1 MNDTMPVLTRRDCLL
16 GGGLLLAAGSTPTPA
31 SATSNAPSTTQ
42 KLDARI
48 ADPSFNTELVGRL
61 QGDLS
66 GRQRWIHNPGF
77 VYATVPGQGLAPG
90 EFGRLLYRVE
100 GFTARISRLTDDG
113 SVEERSH
120 SWMFYRHAEEDRWL
134 EKFDNPWTGETLDAP
149 PFRGGPSHSWL
160 RPATGPELDGGA
172 GLESTAFGR
181 PTHLNWRIHDSN
193 VWLTRHAAS
202 RLRSG
207 TTVRNEFSID
217 QWICRLDHLLDSRRR
232 HVPATYSWT
241 SQAAW
246 QPWLRMGNR
255 PGGLLWRIDS
265 VVLDDV
271 AQLPTAFVDRLQ
283 KLLPGKLSERLS
295 W

>member
-1 MNDTMPVLTRRDCLL
+1 MMTRRDCLV
-16 GGGLLLAAGSTPTPA
+16 GGGLLVTGQPGLVRAGS
-31 SATSNAPSTTQ
+31 PSVNQ

-48 ADPSFNTELVGRL
+48 ADPRFNTELIGRL

-77 VYATVPGQGLAPG
+77 VFATVPGQGLAPG

-100 GFTARISRLTDDG
+100 GFTARISRLLDDG

-120 SWMFYRHAEEDRWL
+120 SWMFYRHADEDRWL
-134 EKFDNPWTGETLDAP
+134 ETFENPWSGEMLEAP
-149 PFRGGPSHSWL
+149 PYRGGPTHSWL
-160 RPATGPELDGGA
+160 HPATGPELEGGA
-172 GLESTAFGR
+172 GLESTAIGR
-181 PTHLNWRIHDSN
+181 PTKLNWRIHDSA

-202 RLRSG
+202 RLQAG

-217 QWICRLDHLLDSRRR
+217 QWICRLDEALDSRHR

-241 SQAAW
+241 SQAQW
-246 QPWLRMGNR
+246 QPWLRMGDR

-271 AQLPTAFVDRLQ
+271 EQLPVAFVERME
-283 KLLPGKLSERLS
+283 KLLPGKLRQRLT

>member
-1 MNDTMPVLTRRDCLL
+1 MMTRRDCLV
-16 GGGLLLAAGSTPTPA
+16 GGGLLVAGQPGLVRAGSPA
-31 SATSNAPSTTQ
+31 VNQ

-48 ADPSFNTELVGRL
+48 ADPRFNTELIGRL

-77 VYATVPGQGLAPG
+77 VFATVPGQGLAPG

-100 GFTARISRLTDDG
+100 GFTARISRLLDDG

-120 SWMFYRHAEEDRWL
+120 SWMFYRHADEDRWL
-134 EKFDNPWTGETLDAP
+134 ETFENPWSGEMLEAP
-149 PFRGGPSHSWL
+149 PYRGGPTHSWL
-160 RPATGPELDGGA
+160 HPATGPELEGGA
-172 GLESTAFGR
+172 GLESTAIGR
-181 PTHLNWRIHDSN
+181 PTKLNWRIHDSA

-202 RLRSG
+202 RLQAG

-217 QWICRLDHLLDSRRR
+217 QWICRLDEALDSRHR

-241 SQAAW
+241 SQAQW
-246 QPWLRMGNR
+246 QPWLRMGDR

-271 AQLPTAFVDRLQ
+271 EQLPVAFVERME
-283 KLLPGKLSERLS
+283 KLLPGKLRQRLT

>member
-1 MNDTMPVLTRRDCLL
+1 MTVGATTLMMTRRDCLV
-16 GGGLLLAAGSTPTPA
+16 GGGLLVAGQPGLARAGS
-31 SATSNAPSTTQ
+31 PSVNQ

-48 ADPSFNTELVGRL
+48 ADPRFNTELIGRL

-77 VYATVPGQGLAPG
+77 VFATVPGQGLAPG

-100 GFTARISRLTDDG
+100 GFTARISRLLDDG

-120 SWMFYRHAEEDRWL
+120 SWMFYRHADEDRWL
-134 EKFDNPWTGETLDAP
+134 ETFENPWSGEMLEAP
-149 PFRGGPSHSWL
+149 PYRGGTTHSWL
-160 RPATGPELDGGA
+160 HPATGPELEGGA
-172 GLESTAFGR
+172 GLESTAIGR
-181 PTHLNWRIHDSN
+181 PTKLNWRIHDSA

-202 RLRSG
+202 RLQAG

-217 QWICRLDHLLDSRRR
+217 QWICRLDEALDSRHR

-241 SQAAW
+241 SQAQW
-246 QPWLRMGNR
+246 QPWLRMGDR

-271 AQLPTAFVDRLQ
+271 EQLPVAFVERME
-283 KLLPGKLSERLS
+283 KLLPGKLRQRLT

>member
-1 MNDTMPVLTRRDCLL
+1 MMTRRDCLV
-16 GGGLLLAAGSTPTPA
+16 GGGLLVAGQPGLARAGS
-31 SATSNAPSTTQ
+31 PSVNQ

-48 ADPSFNTELVGRL
+48 ADPRFNTELIGRL

-77 VYATVPGQGLAPG
+77 VFATVPGQGLAPG

-100 GFTARISRLTDDG
+100 GFTARISRLLDDG

-120 SWMFYRHAEEDRWL
+120 SWMFYRHADEDRWL
-134 EKFDNPWTGETLDAP
+134 ETFENPWSGEMLEAP
-149 PFRGGPSHSWL
+149 PYRGGTTHSWL
-160 RPATGPELDGGA
+160 HPATGPELEGGA
-172 GLESTAFGR
+172 GLESTAIGR
-181 PTHLNWRIHDSN
+181 PTKLNWRIHDSA

-202 RLRSG
+202 RLQAG

-217 QWICRLDHLLDSRRR
+217 QWICRLDEALDSRHR

-241 SQAAW
+241 SQAQW
-246 QPWLRMGNR
+246 QPWLRMGDR

-271 AQLPTAFVDRLQ
+271 EQLPVAFVERME
-283 KLLPGKLSERLS
+283 KLLPGKLRQRLT

>member
-1 MNDTMPVLTRRDCLL
+1 MTVGATTPMMTRRDCLV
-16 GGGLLLAAGSTPTPA
+16 GGGLLVAGQPGLVRAGSPA
-31 SATSNAPSTTQ
+31 VNQ

-48 ADPSFNTELVGRL
+48 ADPRFNTELIGRL

-77 VYATVPGQGLAPG
+77 VFATVPGQGLAPG

-100 GFTARISRLTDDG
+100 GFTARISRLLDDG

-120 SWMFYRHAEEDRWL
+120 SWMFYRHADEDRWL
-134 EKFDNPWTGETLDAP
+134 ETFENPWSGEMLEAP
-149 PFRGGPSHSWL
+149 PYRGGPTHSWL
-160 RPATGPELDGGA
+160 HPATGPELEGGA
-172 GLESTAFGR
+172 GLESTAIGR
-181 PTHLNWRIHDSN
+181 PTKLNWRIHDSA

-202 RLRSG
+202 RLQAG

-217 QWICRLDHLLDSRRR
+217 QWICRLDEALDSRHR

-241 SQAAW
+241 SQAQW
-246 QPWLRMGNR
+246 QPWLRMGDR

-271 AQLPTAFVDRLQ
+271 EQLPVAFVERME
-283 KLLPGKLSERLS
+283 KLLPGKLRQRLT

>member
-1 MNDTMPVLTRRDCLL
+1 VTVGATTLMMTRRDCLV
-16 GGGLLLAAGSTPTPA
+16 GGGLLVAGQPGLARAGS
-31 SATSNAPSTTQ
+31 PSVNQ

-48 ADPSFNTELVGRL
+48 ADPRFNTELIGRL

-77 VYATVPGQGLAPG
+77 VFATVPGQGLAPG

-100 GFTARISRLTDDG
+100 GFTARISRLLDDG

-120 SWMFYRHAEEDRWL
+120 SWMFYRHADEDRWL
-134 EKFDNPWTGETLDAP
+134 ETFENPWSGEMLEAP
-149 PFRGGPSHSWL
+149 PYRGGPTHSWL
-160 RPATGPELDGGA
+160 HPATGPELEGGA
-172 GLESTAFGR
+172 GLESTAIGR
-181 PTHLNWRIHDSN
+181 PTKLNWRIHDSA

-202 RLRSG
+202 RLQAG

-217 QWICRLDHLLDSRRR
+217 QWICRLDEALDSRHR

-241 SQAAW
+241 SQAQW
-246 QPWLRMGNR
+246 QPWLRMGDR

-271 AQLPTAFVDRLQ
+271 EQLPVAFVERME
-283 KLLPGKLSERLS
+283 KFVPGKLRQRLT

>member
-1 MNDTMPVLTRRDCLL
+1 MTVGATTLMMTRRDCLV
-16 GGGLLLAAGSTPTPA
+16 GGGLLVAGQPGLVRAGS
-31 SATSNAPSTTQ
+31 PSVNQ

-48 ADPSFNTELVGRL
+48 ADPRFNTELIGRL

-77 VYATVPGQGLAPG
+77 VFATVPGQGLAPG

-100 GFTARISRLTDDG
+100 GFTARISRLLDDG

-120 SWMFYRHAEEDRWL
+120 SWMFYRHADEDRWL
-134 EKFDNPWTGETLDAP
+134 ETFENPWSGEMLEAP
-149 PFRGGPSHSWL
+149 PYRGGTTHSWL
-160 RPATGPELDGGA
+160 HPATGPELEGGA
-172 GLESTAFGR
+172 GLESTAIGR
-181 PTHLNWRIHDSN
+181 PTKLNWRIHDSA

-202 RLRSG
+202 RLQAG

-217 QWICRLDHLLDSRRR
+217 QWICRLDEALDSRHR

-241 SQAAW
+241 SQAQW
-246 QPWLRMGNR
+246 QPWLRMGDR

-271 AQLPTAFVDRLQ
+271 EQLPVAFVERME
-283 KLLPGKLSERLS
+283 KLLPGKLRQRLT

>member
-1 MNDTMPVLTRRDCLL
+1 MMTRRDCLV
-16 GGGLLLAAGSTPTPA
+16 GGGLLVAGQPGLVRAGS
-31 SATSNAPSTTQ
+31 PSVNQ

-48 ADPSFNTELVGRL
+48 ADPRFNTELIGRL

-77 VYATVPGQGLAPG
+77 VFATVPGQGLAPG

-100 GFTARISRLTDDG
+100 GFTARISRLLDDG

-120 SWMFYRHAEEDRWL
+120 SWMFYRHADEDRWL
-134 EKFDNPWTGETLDAP
+134 ETFENPWSGEMLEAP
-149 PFRGGPSHSWL
+149 PYRGGPTHSWL
-160 RPATGPELDGGA
+160 HPATGPELEGGA
-172 GLESTAFGR
+172 GLESTAIGR
-181 PTHLNWRIHDSN
+181 PTKLNWRIHDSA

-202 RLRSG
+202 RLQAG

-217 QWICRLDHLLDSRRR
+217 QWICRLDEALDSRHR
-232 HVPATYSWT
+232 HVPAKYSWT
-241 SQAAW
+241 SQAQW
-246 QPWLRMGNR
+246 QPWLRMGDR

-271 AQLPTAFVDRLQ
+271 EQLPVAFVERME
-283 KLLPGKLSERLS
+283 KLLPGKLRQRLT